1 MMKNKYISI
10 RVLTLSMAVILA
22 AAACSSNNVRY
33 SVTGVDAPADGA
45 VVYLVDELTAISIDS
60 ATVSGGT
67 YKMEGKAAK
76 DAFLTV
82 NTDGYG
88 WSFLFFNDG
97 EPVIMNYADSTVNGS
112 ALNMKLTECVKAD
125 KAAYAEYLA
134 LIDSIDETF
143 DALPEEEQDAGV
155 EEYNSQVKSAGDRY
169 DESFFRIIEKN
180 EDNIVPVAFMET
192 YRIKVGPDR
201 FNEIIDSDAPY
212 ARHPYVL
219 EIKRRYEVMDAE
231 SKAREKEIEER
242 KQAVIGQKFLDLE
255 EADPDGNLHKLSEYV
270 GQGRW
275 VLVDFWASWCGPCK
289 KEMPNVV
296 AAYKKY
302 HDKGFDVVGLS
313 FDDEKDEWVKA
324 ISRWNMPW
332 IHFSDLKFIN
342 SVAGKVYAVN
352 SIPDNLLIDPQG
364 TIVARGLFG
373 EDLETKLAD
382 IFPSD

>member
-1 MMKNKYISI
+1 MKTTKILVI
-10 RVLTLSMAVILA
+10 AVAVIC
-22 AAACSSNNVRY
+22 ACSCTGNGVKYDITGSNVPKDGLVVRLINK
-33 SVTGVDAPADGA
+33 VGEMP
-45 VVYLVDELTAISIDS
+45 IDS
-60 ATVSGGT
+60 AIVTDGSFRMRGRA
-67 YKMEGKAAK
+67 KK
-76 DAFLTV
+76 DAFLAV
-82 NTDGYG
+82 STDES
-88 WSFLFFNDG
+88 WFFLIFNDG
-97 EPVIMNYADSTVNGS
+97 KPVRINYADSTVNGS
-112 ALNMKLTECVKAD
+112 ALNIKLTECVKAD

-134 LIDSIDETF
+134 LIDSIDEAF

-155 EEYNSQVKSAGDRY
+155 EEYNAQVKSAGDRY
-169 DESFFRIIEKN
+169 DESFFKIIEKN

-324 ISRWNMPW
+324 IDRWNMPW

-342 SVAGKVYAVN
+342 SVAGKVYTVN
-352 SIPDNLLIDPQG
+352 SIPDNLLIDPEG
-364 TIVARGLFG
+364 IIVARGLRG
-373 EDLETKLAD
+373 AELEAKLAEVLK
-382 IFPSD
+382 